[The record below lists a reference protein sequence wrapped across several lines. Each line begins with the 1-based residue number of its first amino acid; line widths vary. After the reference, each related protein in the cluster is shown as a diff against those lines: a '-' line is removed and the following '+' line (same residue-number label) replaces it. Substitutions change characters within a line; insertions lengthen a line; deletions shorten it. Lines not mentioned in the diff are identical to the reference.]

1 MSGQSPRL
9 EAPPAVPLA
18 TQQRTKG
25 ATTPDTVSESVPAR
39 DETSSKVRYRPDSA
53 ESEKEATPRV
63 WALFEADPGIQR
75 WWGGTVVGASGSGPT
90 RVLDVVFDDGERLGI
105 LEQRVKTEQ
114 PMPLPINSPNA
125 AAKKLLRK
133 LSGRRPRKR
142 ARRSTGFATHGRSTR
157 TRRGPAKSYAHSDT
171 DSDDERSRPPPRSPG
186 PLPKDSTCCICL
198 DPVLRRRDAIIFE
211 CEHFVCKSCSSDLAR
226 HTAEAGAVSTRRGVS
241 VACPL
246 CRRRAKVEIS
256 N

>member
-1 MSGQSPRL
+1 MFPR
-9 EAPPAVPLA
+9 A
-18 TQQRTKG
+18 TRT
-25 ATTPDTVSESVPAR
+25 
-39 DETSSKVRYRPDSA
+39 
-53 ESEKEATPRV
+53 
-63 WALFEADPGIQR
+63 
-75 WWGGTVVGASGSGPT
+75 
-90 RVLDVVFDDGERLGI
+90 LDVIFDDGERLTI

-114 PMPLPINSPNA
+114 PMPLPINTPNA

-142 ARRSTGFATHGRSTR
+142 ARRSTPVATHGRSTR
-157 TRRGPAKSYAHSDT
+157 TRRGPAKSYAQSDT
-171 DSDDERSRPPPRSPG
+171 DSDSDYVAKRPRPPPRSPG

-241 VACPL
+241 VTCPL
-246 CRRRAKVEIS
+246 CRRRAKLEIS